1 MVGYLYPFLKRSA
14 YLPKYCTVYVA
25 KCDTAAVNL
34 VARRCEALTK

>member
-14 YLPKYCTVYVA
+14 YLPKYCMVYVE
-25 KCDTAAVNL
+25 KYDTAAANL